1 MATDIHRHI
10 SRVTAF
16 NVAVAAGVVLLVALA
31 FGYINSRDRAQ
42 QQASALAQVLS
53 SNLSSAIVFR
63 DQVSASELL
72 RGVAANNE
80 VVWARITLNDG
91 TVFVELDDIAA
102 THAGHDDLPI
112 TPQRLSEVKHISEV
126 DQAIS
131 INGREIGRIVLWV
144 DFESL
149 WFDWLRIALVALIF
163 WLMVVVL
170 SFFVSARLN
179 RRVTGPLTNLT
190 DAIIKVTAEEDF
202 SPVVKY
208 DENTTVGHLIA
219 AFNGMLRQLED
230 RERRL
235 TLAIDELKSARD
247 QAERAAQ
254 SKTSFLAN
262 MSHEIRT
269 PMNGV
274 IGMISLL
281 KMSELT
287 DQQRVYFD
295 TIEKSANALLTIID
309 DILDFTKVESGR
321 LQIKAESLDLRET
334 LNSVASFFEHRV
346 TQKNLQLTVDFQAT
360 VPGRVLGDA
369 GRIRQVLLNLL
380 GNAIKFTDEGGV
392 SINVSI
398 QGGEMQPQLHF
409 EVRDTGIGIRPEDKE
424 RIFSEFYQ
432 GDTSS
437 TRAFGGT
444 GLGLA
449 ISKQLVLLMG
459 GRIGFESE
467 FGSGS
472 MFWFELPLRTDVIN
486 PFVSAGVALTDEEQ
500 WAQSRSQQEKRDG
513 SQLQFDGRVLVA
525 EDSEVN
531 QFIIGELLKS
541 FGIQADMVSNGVEA
555 VSAFASRDYDLV
567 LMDIQMPVLDGV
579 EATRQIRA
587 LQKDRGLNRD
597 ASIVGLSA
605 HAMAGDKERYMSEG
619 MADYITKPIQ
629 IEVLEQIL
637 RDHLKPVNE
646 MMLWR

>member
-1 MATDIHRHI
+1 VATDIHRHI

-16 NVAVAAGVVLLVALA
+16 NVAVAAGVVLVVALT
-31 FGYINSRDRAQ
+31 FGYLNSRDRAQ
-42 QQASALAQVLS
+42 QQATALAQVIAA
-53 SNLSSAIVFR
+53 NLSSAIVFR

-72 RGVAANNE
+72 RGVAANNQ
-80 VVWARITLNDG
+80 VIWARITLNDG
-91 TVFVELDDIAA
+91 TIFIELDDIAE
-102 THAGHDDLPI
+102 THAQHDDLPI
-112 TPQRLSEVKHISEV
+112 NFQRLSQIEHVSQVEQPIT
-126 DQAIS
+126 
-131 INGREIGRIVLWV
+131 INGREIGLIALWV
-144 DFESL
+144 DFGSL
-149 WFDWLRIALVALIF
+149 WVDWLEIALVALLF
-163 WLMVVVL
+163 WSLVVVL
-170 SFFVSARLN
+170 SFFVSRRLN
-179 RRVTGPLTNLT
+179 QRVTGPLTYLT
-190 DAIIKVTAEEDF
+190 DAILKVTAEEDF
-202 SPVVKY
+202 SPLVEY
-208 DENTTVGHLIA
+208 DEDTSVGHLIS

-235 TLAIDELKSARD
+235 KLAIDELQSARD
-247 QAERAAQ
+247 LAEKAAQ

-274 IGMISLL
+274 IGMIGLL
-281 KMSELT
+281 KTSELSG
-287 DQQRVYFD
+287 QQRVYFD

-321 LQIKAESLDLRET
+321 LQIKAESLDVRET
-334 LNSVASFFEHRV
+334 LNSVASFFEDLV
-346 TQKNLQLTVDFQAT
+346 AQKQLQLTVNFQAT

-380 GNAIKFTDEGGV
+380 GNAIKFTTEGGV
-392 SINVSI
+392 SINVSV
-398 QGGEMQPQLHF
+398 QGSEMQPQLRF
-409 EVRDTGIGIRPEDKE
+409 EVRDTGVGIRPEDKE
-424 RIFSEFYQ
+424 RIFSEFFQ
-432 GDTSS
+432 GDTTS

-449 ISKQLVLLMG
+449 ISKQLILLMG

-467 FGSGS
+467 FSVGS

-486 PFVSAGVALTDEEQ
+486 PFILAGAALTDDEE
-500 WAQSRSQQEKRDG
+500 WTQSRSEKEKRDAG
-513 SQLQFDGRVLVA
+513 KLQFDARVLVA

-531 QFIIGELLKS
+531 QFIISELLKS
-541 FGIQADMVSNGVEA
+541 FGIEPDMVANGVEA
-555 VSAFASRDYDLV
+555 VSVFASRDYDLV

-587 LQKDRGLNRD
+587 LQKERGLNKD
-597 ASIVGLSA
+597 ASVIGLSA

-629 IEVLEQIL
+629 IEVLEKIL
-637 RDHLKPVNE
+637 KDHLKPVNE

>member
-16 NVAVAAGVVLLVALA
+16 NVAVAAGVVLVVALT
-31 FGYINSRDRAQ
+31 FGYLNSRDRAQ
-42 QQASALAQVLS
+42 QQATALAQVIAA
-53 SNLSSAIVFR
+53 NLSSAIVFR

-72 RGVAANNE
+72 RGVAENNQ
-80 VVWARITLNDG
+80 VIWARITLNDG
-91 TVFVELDDIAA
+91 TIFVELDDIAA
-102 THAGHDDLPI
+102 THAQHDDLPI
-112 TPQRLSEVKHISEV
+112 NFQRLSEIEHVSEV
-126 DQAIS
+126 EQPIT
-131 INGREIGRIVLWV
+131 INGREIGLIALWV

-149 WFDWLRIALVALIF
+149 WVDWLKIALVALLF
-163 WLMVVVL
+163 WSLVVVV
-170 SFFVSARLN
+170 SFFVSRRLN
-179 RRVTGPLTNLT
+179 RRVTGPLTLLT
-190 DAIIKVTAEEDF
+190 DAILKVSAEEDF
-202 SPVVKY
+202 SPLVEY
-208 DENTTVGHLIA
+208 DENTSVGHLVS

-235 TLAIDELKSARD
+235 KLAIDELQSARD
-247 QAERAAQ
+247 LAEKAAQ

-274 IGMISLL
+274 IGMIGLL
-281 KMSELT
+281 KASELS
-287 DQQRVYFD
+287 DQQRIYFD

-334 LNSVASFFEHRV
+334 LNSVASFFEDLV
-346 TQKNLQLTVDFQAT
+346 AQKQLQLTVNFQAT

-369 GRIRQVLLNLL
+369 GRIRQVLLNLV
-380 GNAIKFTDEGGV
+380 GNAIKFTTEGGV
-392 SINVSI
+392 SINVSV
-398 QGGEMQPQLHF
+398 QGSEMQPQLRF
-409 EVRDTGIGIRPEDKE
+409 EVRDTGVGIRPEDKE
-424 RIFSEFYQ
+424 LIFSEFFQ
-432 GDTSS
+432 GDTTS

-449 ISKQLVLLMG
+449 ISKQLILLMG

-467 FGSGS
+467 FSVGS

-486 PFVSAGVALTDEEQ
+486 PFISAGAALTDDEE
-500 WAQSRSQQEKRDG
+500 WTQSRSEKEKRDAG
-513 SQLQFDGRVLVA
+513 KLQFDARVLVA

-531 QFIIGELLKS
+531 QFIISELLKP
-541 FGIQADMVSNGVEA
+541 FGIEPDMVANGVEA
-555 VSAFASRDYDLV
+555 VSVFASRDYDLV

-587 LQKDRGLNRD
+587 LQKERGLNKD
-597 ASIVGLSA
+597 ASVIGLSA

-629 IEVLEQIL
+629 IEVLEKIL
-637 RDHLKPVNE
+637 KDHLKPVNE